1 MKPLI
6 TRTDLD
12 AELAKLECECCD
24 ESVDVL
30 VFEPRCHRDAGLA
43 ADYGDGELTLRCCE
57 NSALHP
63 DRERMRVRDPMIAD
77 PDMDPLPLVGRV
89 QAAVLDLAPDPA
101 LEITVVLVR
110 RWMGTDLEGHVAVR
124 GMPTRKLESDPAA
137 GVARAM
143 PPRMIRA
150 RIVTIAAA

>member
-43 ADYGDGELTLRCCE
+43 ADYGDGELTFALLRE
-57 NSALHP
+57 L
-63 DRERMRVRDPMIAD
+63 
-77 PDMDPLPLVGRV
+77 GT
-89 QAAVLDLAPDPA
+89 APRP
-101 LEITVVLVR
+101 R
-110 RWMGTDLEGHVAVR
+110 TD
-124 GMPTRKLESDPAA
+124 A
-137 GVARAM
+137 GS
-143 PPRMIRA
+143 
-150 RIVTIAAA
+150 